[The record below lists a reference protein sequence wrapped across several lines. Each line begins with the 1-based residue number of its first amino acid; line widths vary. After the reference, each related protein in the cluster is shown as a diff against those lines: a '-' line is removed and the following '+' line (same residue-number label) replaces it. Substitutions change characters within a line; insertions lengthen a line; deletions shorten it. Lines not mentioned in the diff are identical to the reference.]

1 MKTTNLDLTNIKIQP
16 GVSEKMEGWGFVT
29 ESRIQNGLYFFSQK
43 ILLTFAYFLLHIFA
57 DLKIYGRENAKNIR
71 GGALIIIANHKSF
84 LDPLIIGLCFPVF
97 SKIFPLRF
105 IAKDTFFKNPI
116 GWIFYKSL
124 GAFPACKGQGLA
136 ASLKIPSQILR
147 EGGSVIF
154 FPEGIRIREDC
165 LGQPKIGAA
174 ELASQFPEVPII
186 PIAIFNTHKVGHLG
200 LLYKRS
206 RLRVKIGEPFDYKDK
221 AFQLPAETGI
231 KILMGE
237 IEKGYNEK
245 PTCRLQHPENPAPV
259 LPL

>member
-1 MKTTNLDLTNIKIQP
+1 MA
-16 GVSEKMEGWGFVT
+16 
-29 ESRIQNGLYFFSQK
+29 ESRIQSGLYFFFQK
-43 ILLTFAYFLLHIFA
+43 IVLTFAYCLLRIFA
-57 DLKIYGRENAKNIR
+57 DLEIDGRGNTKHIR
-71 GGALIIIANHKSF
+71 GGPLIIIANHKSF

-97 SKIFPLRF
+97 SRIFPLRF

-116 GWIFYKSL
+116 GWIFYKSV
-124 GAFPACKGQGLA
+124 GAFPARKGQGLET
-136 ASLKIPSQILR
+136 SLKIPSQILR
-147 EGGSVIF
+147 DGGSVMF
-154 FPEGIRIREDC
+154 FPEGIRVREDS
-165 LGQPKIGAA
+165 LGRPKIGAA

-206 RLRVKIGEPFDYKDK
+206 RLRVKIGEPFDYNDK

-237 IEKGYNEK
+237 IENSYEETPN
-245 PTCRLQHPENPAPV
+245 